1 LYQERRPIYGIL
13 RGLNLLRK
21 VLITLLALGLVA
33 GAVISRR
40 PRGTLVDTT
49 RVSKREIF
57 RSYVT
62 ASGEIVAKQYAD
74 IGASVMGRVISL
86 SVKEGDRVRTGQVL
100 AKLDPVRAASDVE
113 AAQAAVKALGEDL
126 KAAEARLIEA
136 KLTAERNA
144 TLVDQGLLPKAQG
157 DASKASLDAARAQL
171 DAIRNRTD
179 QANAQL
185 RGVRDSLAKTSVVAP
200 IDGIVT
206 RLQVREGEMVVIGL
220 QNQPGTT
227 LMRLVGAS
235 GLNAELKVA
244 EADALRLKVGQT
256 ARVTVDALQGREFA
270 GVVSEIGASS
280 LPPVSAQAA
289 SAREFRV
296 VISLDQNDGSLR
308 PGISCDAEILVAE
321 KSSVLVAPL
330 QAVVTRETAGR
341 EESGVFVWR
350 DGRAVF
356 TRVTLGLISGL
367 DAEVSGL
374 AEGDEI
380 VLGPLATL
388 RALKDGET
396 LRKSR

>member
-1 LYQERRPIYGIL
+1 M
-13 RGLNLLRK
+13 LRK
-21 VLITLLALGLVA
+21 VLVILVALGLVA
-33 GAVISRR
+33 AVVISRR
-40 PRGTLVDTT
+40 PKGTLVDTT
-49 RVSKREIF
+49 RVAKRETF

-74 IGASVMGRVISL
+74 IGASVMGRVVSL
-86 SVKEGDRVRTGQVL
+86 NVKEGDRVRSGQVL
-100 AKLDPVRAASDVE
+100 ARLDPVRAASEVE

-126 KAAEARLIEA
+126 KAAEARLVEA
-136 KLTAERNA
+136 RLTAERNA
-144 TLVDQGLLPKAQG
+144 TLVEQGLLPKAQG
-157 DASKASLDAARAQL
+157 DTSKAALDAAAAQL

-185 RGVRDSLAKTSVVAP
+185 RGVRDTLAKTDVVAP

-206 RLQVREGEMVVIGL
+206 RLQVREGEMVVIGI

-227 LMRLVGAS
+227 LMRLVGTS

-256 ARVTVDALQGREFA
+256 ARVTLDALQGREFA
-270 GVVSEIGASS
+270 GIVSEIGASS

-296 VISLDQNDGSLR
+296 VISLDQNDGTLR
-308 PGISCDAEILVAE
+308 PGISCDAEILAAE
-321 KSSVLVAPL
+321 KSGVLVAPL
-330 QAVVTRETAGR
+330 QAVVTRDVAGR
-341 EESGVFVWR
+341 EETGVFMVK
-350 DGRAVF
+350 DGKAVF
-356 TRVTLGLISGL
+356 TKAALGLISGL

-374 AEGDEI
+374 DEGAEI

-388 RALKDGET
+388 RAMKDGEA
-396 LRKSR
+396 LRLAR

>member
-1 LYQERRPIYGIL
+1 M
-13 RGLNLLRK
+13 LRK
-21 VLITLLALGLVA
+21 VLIALVILGFAAAV
-33 GAVISRR
+33 VISRR
-40 PRGTLVDTT
+40 PKGTLVDTS
-49 RVSKREIF
+49 RVTKRETF

-74 IGASVMGRVISL
+74 IGASVMGRVVSL
-86 SVKEGDRVRTGQVL
+86 NVKEGDRVRTGQVL
-100 AKLDPVRAASDVE
+100 ARLDPVRASSDVE

-126 KAAEARLIEA
+126 KAAEAKLVEARL
-136 KLTAERNA
+136 TDERNA
-144 TLVDQGLLPKAQG
+144 TLVAQGLLPKAEG
-157 DASKASLDAARAQL
+157 DSSKAALDAASAQL

-185 RGVRDSLAKTSVVAP
+185 RGVLDTLAKTSVLAP

-227 LMRLVGAS
+227 LMRLVGTS

-244 EADALRLKVGQT
+244 EADALRLQLGQK
-256 ARVTVDALQGREFA
+256 ARVTLDALQGREFT

-296 VISLDQNDGSLR
+296 VVSLDRNDGALR
-308 PGISCDAEILVAE
+308 PGISCDAEILAAE
-321 KSSVLVAPL
+321 KSGVLVAPL
-330 QAVVTRETAGR
+330 QSVVTREIGGR
-341 EESGVFVWR
+341 EETGVFVVR
-350 DGRAVF
+350 EGAAVF
-356 TRVTLGLISGL
+356 TKVTLGLISGL
-367 DAEVSGL
+367 DAEISGL
-374 AEGDEI
+374 TDGAEI
-380 VLGPLATL
+380 VLGPLTTL

-396 LRKSR
+396 LRKAS

>member
-1 LYQERRPIYGIL
+1 M
-13 RGLNLLRK
+13 LRK
-21 VLITLLALGLVA
+21 ALAVLVVLGLTAVV
-33 GAVISRR
+33 VISRR
-40 PRGTLVDTT
+40 PKGTLVDTT
-49 RVSKREIF
+49 RVAKRETF

-74 IGASVMGRVISL
+74 IGASVMGRVLSL
-86 SVKEGDRVRTGQVL
+86 NVKEGDRVRTGQVL
-100 AKLDPVRAASDVE
+100 ARLDPVRAASDVE

-126 KAAEARLIEA
+126 KAAEAKLIEA
-136 KLTAERNA
+136 SLTADRNR

-171 DAIRNRTD
+171 DAIKSRTE

-185 RGVRDSLAKTSVVAP
+185 RGVRDSLSKTSVVAP

-227 LMRLVGAS
+227 LMRLVGTS

-256 ARVTVDALQGREFA
+256 ARVTLDALQGREFA

-296 VISLDQNDGSLR
+296 VISLDRNDGTLR
-308 PGISCDAEILVAE
+308 PGISCDAEILAAE
-321 KSSVLVAPL
+321 KNGVLVGPL
-330 QAVVTRETAGR
+330 QAVVTRDVAGGEET
-341 EESGVFVWR
+341 GVFVVQG
-350 DGRAVF
+350 GRAVF
-356 TRVTLGLISGL
+356 TKVKLGIISGL
-367 DAEVSGL
+367 DAEISGL
-374 AEGDEI
+374 SEGAEI

-388 RALKDGET
+388 RTLKDGEA
-396 LRKSR
+396 LRKAR